1 MYCVQP
7 CRVSAMTLLHVDCAV
22 AQIFIKF
29 GQKHPTSGIDTI
41 LLDNFMEMW
50 EQLEAADE
58 QEQ

>member
-1 MYCVQP
+1 
-7 CRVSAMTLLHVDCAV
+7 MTLLHVDCAV